1 MTEEEKEKL
10 LKESI
15 HKMVKICDEDDTEEG
30 HIHADDLLCDVL
42 EKLGFSELVTVY
54 HQVDKWYA

>member
-15 HKMVKICDEDDTEEG
+15 HKMVKICDEAWKPIMPRGEVYSTQFTERG
-30 HIHADDLLCDVL
+30 W
-42 EKLGFSELVTVY
+42 KSFSEIHNGL
-54 HQVDKWYA
+54 WSNR